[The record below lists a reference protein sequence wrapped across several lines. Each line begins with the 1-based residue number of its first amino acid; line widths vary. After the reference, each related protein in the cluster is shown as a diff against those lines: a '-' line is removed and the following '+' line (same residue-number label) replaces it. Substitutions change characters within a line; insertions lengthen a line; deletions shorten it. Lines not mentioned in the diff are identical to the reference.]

1 MFKKIFSILVIIT
14 FISVFSNYTLSE
26 DKKDVQIKK
35 EPALQQIKTKK
46 PVRIKLKRTVDGKYT
61 WDLTGDDVDEVI
73 KIDKRLKKLL
83 NIE

>member
-1 MFKKIFSILVIIT
+1 MAKKIYTLLITIVFLT
-14 FISVFSNYTLSE
+14 FIINYGFSQE
-26 DKKDVQIKK
+26 IKGPQIKK
-35 EPALQQIKTKK
+35 EPALQQIKIKK